1 MALLEHE
8 TQMFLELFQDDALV
22 ILAKGIGVER
32 LLINLIKT
40 YTDPG
45 NLVLIIGTNST
56 EEEYITN
63 KLADLN
69 VSPLPKIITADVSIK
84 DRYEVYMDGG
94 VLFVSSRILVVDM
107 LVERIPIDLITG
119 IIVYRA
125 HKILESCQEAFILR
139 LYRMKNS
146 KGFIK
151 AISSSPCAFTRGF
164 AQVQRIMRN
173 LFVKNLYLWP
183 RFHALVASSIEKIKP
198 EVFEIHVPMTHAM
211 TSIQMALLDLMN
223 VTVRELKHINPSL
236 DTDELTVENAIA
248 KSFDKIIKYQLEP
261 VWHQLTA
268 KSKRLISD
276 LKFLRS
282 VLQYLTQQ
290 DCVTFYNLLK
300 SIKESVTVGT
310 QMSDWLF
317 LDAADNLFMH
327 AKNRVFSDE
336 KKKNE
341 EKKNKSKL
349 ILEENSK
356 WSAFIDIMKEISADV
371 EDGKQMVIVIVNDDV
386 VSKQLKE
393 VITYGSKEYLKKL
406 FSKKFSDMKLEIDVD
421 SEIPKQGRKKKLKKD
436 EQTLT
441 QMDVVSKVHDEALED
456 ESEPCH
462 EELDAKYPNLHIEF
476 YPLKHFTGSHYQF
489 QNLCDL
495 HNPPYFILYDG
506 DMEIIRRIEIYQALN
521 HKKKIK
527 VYFLVYTGS
536 AEEQCFLTSLRR
548 EKEAFEFLIKEKAGL
563 VLPEGIDGKTGDHPD
578 LVRGSSSAN
587 ETVNSRKAGGQ
598 MRKLEDQKVIVDMR
612 EFRSE
617 LPSLIHRR
625 GIDVIPVTLEIG
637 DYILTP
643 DMVVERKSVSDLI
656 GSLNSGRLYTQ
667 AKHMIMLYKKPILL
681 IEFDQNK
688 AFSLQGKYYFNSSAS
703 QNVISKLILLT
714 CHFPELR
721 ILWCP
726 SPYATAEM
734 FELLKLKREQPDEKK
749 AMLMKI
755 EGEEGEMASNKFNTV
770 ATDFISKLPG
780 LNSKNM
786 WSIMRNVTSIADLI
800 NYSEDQFNKFL
811 NNSGAAKSLWKSINE
826 EMKTELPIS
835 TVVKKSKKPWKSSKK
850 QRNVL

>member
-1 MALLEHE
+1 MALLEFE
-8 TQMFLELFQDDALV
+8 TQMFLELFQEDALV
-22 ILAKGIGVER
+22 VLAKGIGLER

-40 YTDPG
+40 YNDPG
-45 NLVLIIGTNST
+45 NLILIIGTNSS
-56 EEEYITN
+56 EEEYIIN
-63 KLADLN
+63 KLVDLK
-69 VSPLPKIITADVSIK
+69 VTPLPKTITADVSTK

-139 LYRMKNS
+139 LYRMKNN

-151 AISSSPCAFTRGF
+151 AVSASPAAFTRGF
-164 AQVQRIMRN
+164 AQVQRVMRN
-173 LFVKNLYLWP
+173 LFVKHLYLWP
-183 RFHALVASSIEKIKP
+183 RFHAIVASSIEKAKP
-198 EVFEIHVPMTHAM
+198 EVFEIHVSMTHAM
-211 TSIQMALLDLMN
+211 TSIQMALLDLMS
-223 VTVRELKHINPSL
+223 VTVKELKHINPSL

-261 VWHQLTA
+261 CWHQLTS

-282 VLQYLTQQ
+282 VLQNLTRQ
-290 DCVTFYNLLK
+290 DCVTFYGILQ
-300 SIKESVTVGT
+300 SIKDNVTVGT

-317 LDAADNLFMH
+317 LDASDNLFMH
-327 AKNRVFSDE
+327 AKNRVFADN
-336 KKKNE
+336 KKKDDT
-341 EKKNKSKL
+341 KKEQKVS
-349 ILEENSK
+349 LEENSK
-356 WSAFIDIMKEISADV
+356 WNSLCEILDEISVDV
-371 EDGKQMVIVIVNDDV
+371 KDKTQMVIIVVNDDGI
-386 VSKQLKE
+386 SKQLKE
-393 VITYGSKEYLKKL
+393 VVTYGGREYLKKM
-406 FSKKFSDMKLEIDVD
+406 FHKKFPDSTCKIDSGPSSKL
-421 SEIPKQGRKKKLKKD
+421 SRKKKLKKD

-441 QMDVVSKVHDEALED
+441 QMDVIINLDDEMSND
-456 ESEPCH
+456 KTESCNND
-462 EELDAKYPNLHIEF
+462 LSVKYPSLHIEF
-476 YPLKHFTGSHYQF
+476 YPLKHFSGNHFQF

-495 HNPPYFILYDG
+495 HNPPYFVLYDG
-506 DMEIIRRIEIYQALN
+506 DMEIIRRIELYQALN
-521 HKKKIK
+521 CEKKIK
-527 VYFLVYTGS
+527 VYFLVYSKS

-578 LVRGSSSAN
+578 LVRGSSSASQ
-587 ETVNSRKAGGQ
+587 TVDSRKAGGQ

-637 DYILTP
+637 DYVLTP
-643 DMVVERKSVSDLI
+643 DMAVERKSVSDLI

-667 AKHMIMLYKKPILL
+667 AQSLCRLYKKPILL

-688 AFSLQGKYYFNSSAS
+688 AFSLQGKYYFNSSTP

-734 FELLKLKREQPDEKK
+734 FELLKVKREQPDEKK

-755 EGEEGEMASNKFNTV
+755 EGDEGEIASNKFNAV
-770 ATDFISKLPG
+770 GSDFISKLPG
-780 LNSKNM
+780 VNSKNM
-786 WSIMRNVTSIADLI
+786 WPLMRNVTSIADLI
-800 NYSEDQFNKFL
+800 NFSQEEFNSFL
-811 NNSGAAKSLWKSINE
+811 GNSGAASSLWQSINE
-826 EMKTELPIS
+826 EMKTEQPTA
-835 TVVKKSKKPWKSSKK
+835 TVVKRTKKPWKSYKK
-850 QRNVL
+850 QK